1 LSSADEGFQAG
12 EIFGAI
18 FFDPGQQ
25 WPGIM
30 QAGMDDRMFLE
41 EFDEGEI
48 RVLVGLFEHMAE
60 IAARLVSVNQK
71 DELKA
76 ISHVD
81 NFSLKHHTV

>member
-1 LSSADEGFQAG
+1 
-12 EIFGAI
+12 
-18 FFDPGQQ
+18 
-25 WPGIM
+25 
-30 QAGMDDRMFLE
+30 MDDRMFLE

-48 RVLVGLFEHMAE
+48 RVLVGLFEDMAE

-76 ISHVD
+76 ISHGD